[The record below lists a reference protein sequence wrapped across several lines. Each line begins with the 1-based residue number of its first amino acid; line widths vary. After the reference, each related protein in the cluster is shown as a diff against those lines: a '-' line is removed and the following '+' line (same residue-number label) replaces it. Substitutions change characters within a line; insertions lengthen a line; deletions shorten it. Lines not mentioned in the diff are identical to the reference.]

1 MHWLLRF
8 VRLFERLAV
17 GLALL
22 GALSL
27 GCVALITVV
36 DVGIR
41 PFGRGIRGVVDY
53 VQLFVISGVFL
64 AMPYTFFADG
74 HVRVQLVLDLLP
86 ARIRNAV
93 LIVVTMV
100 TIAFLVIL
108 VVRTHDSFLDVAAR
122 RDRTLNIALPMTWFW
137 TPMLVGLA
145 LSIVTTFAL
154 LLKQVFGID
163 APGSRREEANGA
175 R

>member
-1 MHWLLRF
+1 MPWLVGF
-8 VRLFERLAV
+8 VRISERLAI

-27 GCVALITVV
+27 GCVAIITVV

-53 VQLFVISGVFL
+53 VQLFVIAGVFL

-74 HVRVQLVLDLLP
+74 HVRVQVVLDLLP
-86 ARIRNAV
+86 ARIRNGV
-93 LIVVTMV
+93 LIVVTVV
-100 TIAFLVIL
+100 TLGFLALL
-108 VVRTHDSFLDVAAR
+108 VVRTYGSFLDVAAR

-137 TPMLVGLA
+137 MPMLAGFA
-145 LSIVTTFAL
+145 LSIITTFAL
-154 LLKQVFGID
+154 LLKQIFGID
-163 APGSRREEANGA
+163 TRRSEAG
-175 R
+175 